1 MNKDLQKQF
10 DCDIILYDDY
20 DFLGGTEVEFSGV
33 NEIILYTALTE
44 TKARLLQQGKY
55 NKPIKA
61 FEYSNLATT
70 VNEQTEVLV
79 KLSYNTQNMFDTLH
93 PSAYRILDS
102 IIKKAKVKKADVT
115 DSQLV
120 NHLLRTYTGVR
131 IHSIDKSSKVYTN
144 TECMF
149 KSKGLRYIL
158 RPDSVKVLGTQA
170 IQ

>member
-1 MNKDLQKQF
+1 MDKDLKKQF

-20 DFLGGTEVEFSGV
+20 AFLGGIEVEFKGV

-44 TKARLLQQGKY
+44 TKARLLKEGKY
-55 NKPIKA
+55 EKPIKA
-61 FEYSNLATT
+61 FEYSNIATT

-79 KLSYNTQNMFDTLH
+79 KISYNTQKMFDTLH
-93 PSAYRILDS
+93 PLAYRMMNE
-102 IIKKAKVKKADVT
+102 IIKKSKVKKADVT

-120 NHLLRTYTGVR
+120 NHLLSTYTGVR

-149 KSKGLRYIL
+149 KSKGLSYIL
-158 RPDSVKVLGTQA
+158 RPDSVKVLNMRT

>member
-1 MNKDLQKQF
+1 MKNDLQKQF

-20 DFLGGTEVEFSGV
+20 DFLGGTDVEFSGV

-44 TKARLLQQGKY
+44 TKARLLQKGQY
-55 NKPIKA
+55 NKPVKA
-61 FEYSNLATT
+61 FEYSNPAIT
-70 VNEQTEVLV
+70 VNDQTEVLV

-131 IHSIDKSSKVYTN
+131 IHGIDKSSKAYTN

-149 KSKGLRYIL
+149 KSKGLLYIL